1 MNYNDLK
8 ILIESRKTTIKEIAE
23 RLEMTST
30 GFKRSIETEALGFGK
45 VKELCLIL
53 GISVS
58 EFFGEEKSKTFNMS
72 GNTVAG
78 EHAYYYGGSPIRLLE
93 LQLKEKDNQIKELLQ
108 IIKSNK

>member
-1 MNYNDLK
+1 MNYNELK
-8 ILIESRKTTIKEIAE
+8 ILIESKKTTIKEVSE

-58 EFFGEEKSKTFNMS
+58 EFFGEQGNKTFNMN

-78 EHAYYYGGSPIRLLE
+78 EHAYYYESAPIKLLE
-93 LQLKEKDNQIKELLQ
+93 MQLKEKNEYIKELLS
-108 IIKSNK
+108 IIKNK